1 MEGAASIACM
11 EYSKKLDELDEIIK
25 MQKPML
31 DKMTQMASDIRA
43 VKVAIPEVKK
53 AVSSPELKAAL
64 ACAQDISKE
73 KGATSPEAKIAWEDV
88 EEIAAASSHSGDMP
102 PSLTDECLVDAAREA
117 CEAIEELNRVLM
129 LSKSD
134 GDYRQ

>member
-1 MEGAASIACM
+1 M
-11 EYSKKLDELDEIIK
+11 EYSKKLDELDEMIK

-31 DKMTQMASDIRA
+31 DKVTQMANEIRA

-64 ACAQDISKE
+64 AAAQAISKE
-73 KGATSPEAKIAWEDV
+73 KGATSPEAKMAWEDV
-88 EEIAAASSHSGDMP
+88 EEIASASSHSGDMP
-102 PSLTDECLVDAAREA
+102 TPLTEECLVDAAREA
-117 CEAIEELNRVLM
+117 CEAIDELNRVLM